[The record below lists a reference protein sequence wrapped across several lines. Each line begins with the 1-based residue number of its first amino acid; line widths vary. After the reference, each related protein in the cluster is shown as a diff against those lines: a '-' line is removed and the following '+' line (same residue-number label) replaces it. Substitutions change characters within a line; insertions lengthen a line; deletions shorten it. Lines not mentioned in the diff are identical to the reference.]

1 MFEGSEET
9 FIILQDTLLDSVTN
23 VSFDYSVNEQA
34 TLLLSNRG
42 INRKINQP
50 QTARCSISKIYT
62 NKDFIQE
69 LTGKTNLSGQFIY
82 GDKALEFSDAVI
94 KKYSVSVNA
103 REIPKISVDLEIY
116 GDLKPTTDIRKN
128 DASGD
133 YKIKDL
139 DVGSVTL
146 NMDDTN
152 SAVTDF
158 TFDAEFD
165 VRPTYEIE
173 SVKSSAAK
181 IITPIKYGCAT
192 NLEIIEQEFENMT
205 GLLENESFNRN
216 ISFSFTDKDLNVLNS
231 YAVPNASLASQSISI
246 TPRDTIKLEL
256 KYNGYSLLANE
267 TTAAPNS
274 PLLDK
279 IVPVALQT
287 QDFNSF
293 ATGAF
298 DSGYFHFLPGSFT
311 DTEDFNSYGTG
322 LSGPATGNMHF
333 FGTTVTFDTED
344 FNDVSTGDFDILE
357 DTTDKITDFK
367 DFNSQATGITG
378 LFSLT

>member
-133 YKIKDL
+133 YKIKDS

-246 TPRDTIKLEL
+246 TPRDTIKFQL
-256 KYNGYSLLANE
+256 KLM
-267 TTAAPNS
+267 
-274 PLLDK
+274 K
-279 IVPVALQT
+279 
-287 QDFNSF
+287 
-293 ATGAF
+293 
-298 DSGYFHFLPGSFT
+298 
-311 DTEDFNSYGTG
+311 
-322 LSGPATGNMHF
+322 
-333 FGTTVTFDTED
+333 
-344 FNDVSTGDFDILE
+344 
-357 DTTDKITDFK
+357 
-367 DFNSQATGITG
+367 
-378 LFSLT
+378 